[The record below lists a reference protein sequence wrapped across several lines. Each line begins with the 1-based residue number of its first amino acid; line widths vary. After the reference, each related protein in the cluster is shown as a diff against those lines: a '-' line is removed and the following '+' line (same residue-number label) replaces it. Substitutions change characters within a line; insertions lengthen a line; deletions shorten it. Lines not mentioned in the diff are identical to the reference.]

1 VFIVSVIICSNYHM
15 LQFLH
20 QMFNVVVQQPC
31 CWTTH
36 S

>member
-1 VFIVSVIICSNYHM
+1 VLIVSVSNCHI

-20 QMFNVVVQQPC
+20 QMFNVSLC

>member
-1 VFIVSVIICSNYHM
+1 VFIVSVIILSYCRS

-20 QMFNVVVQQPC
+20 QMFNVYPPC
-31 CWTTH
+31 CWWTTH